1 MLGLAAWRKKTK
13 AKNNLF
19 SQTWIQNGSNG
30 EKKHNKI
37 IKKLNSGCVGIREG
51 PWSSWRQPRGL
62 FWELLSLSLSLAP
75 VLQVEYL
82 YSLVY
87 QALDFISN
95 KK

>member
-1 MLGLAAWRKKTK
+1 MLGLAAWRKKS
-13 AKNNLF
+13 NNQLLF
-19 SQTWIQNGSNG
+19 PNLKSKWFEW
-30 EKKHNKI
+30 EKDNEI
-37 IKKLNSGCVGIREG
+37 AKKLNSGCLGIREG
-51 PWSSWRQPRGL
+51 PWSSWHQPEGF

>member
-1 MLGLAAWRKKTK
+1 MLGLAAWRKKSNNQPLFPNLNSK
-13 AKNNLF
+13 WLEWDKKNNE
-19 SQTWIQNGSNG
+19 IV
-30 EKKHNKI
+30 
-37 IKKLNSGCVGIREG
+37 KKLNSGCLGIREG
-51 PWSSWRQPRGL
+51 LWSSWHQPEGFL
-62 FWELLSLSLSLAP
+62 WELLSLSLSLAP